1 MHINWA
7 IMLVQ
12 KFFAL
17 FMGVKVYD
25 TREYK
30 IKNNNKKIISKSN

>member
-12 KFFAL
+12 KMFAL
-17 FMGVKVYD
+17 CFGTKLYD

-30 IKNNNKKIISKSN
+30 LSIDKKGKKI